1 MAERNIPKSSMKV
14 KIINIVLYPVENQK
28 IEKYIELIN
37 NIYNDK
43 QSVNTFADRFTTIR
57 SLYTSNNG
65 RCIYGEFSNA
75 AYFDPESNAIDRKT
89 NEIVPANVDPNK
101 GLGLKTWKYY
111 FFPQYH
117 RLIFDDSN
125 SSESQIMKFLNV
137 AINHYYANDDYV
149 INTEKDLEFID
160 RIINSDALT
169 KLYVRISYS
178 NNGNY
183 DDWKGLIDQ
192 QLKNSKAKTAQMQFS
207 GSKKNPIIIADSEMI
222 KGFVELSASNGYAEA
237 TETDSTGVSRKIK
250 TIDHPMVRKIDFYD
264 DPKSAMEELAQLLS
278 NRSDNKPQ

>member
-1 MAERNIPKSSMKV
+1 MV
-14 KIINIVLYPVENQK
+14 KIINVVLYPVENQR
-28 IEKYIELIN
+28 IEKYIELIDS
-37 NIYNDK
+37 IYRDR
-43 QSVNTFADRFTTIR
+43 QAVNTFADRYTTIR
-57 SLYTSNNG
+57 SLYYSTNSM
-65 RCIYGEFSNA
+65 CIYGEFSNA
-75 AYFDPESNAIDRKT
+75 AYFDPESNAINRKT
-89 NEIVPANVDPNK
+89 NEIVPANIDPDK

-117 RLIFDDSN
+117 RLIIDDSN

-137 AINHYYANDDYV
+137 AINNYYAKEDFA

-160 RIINSDALT
+160 HIINSNALT

-192 QLKNSKAKTAQMQFS
+192 QLKSSKAKTAQIQFS
-207 GSKKNPIIIADSEMI
+207 GSKKNPIMIADSDMI

-237 TETDSTGVSRKIK
+237 TETDSIGVSRKIK
-250 TIDHPMVRKIDFYD
+250 TIDHPMVRRIDFYD
-264 DPKSAMEELAQLLS
+264 DPLLEMEKLARSLS
-278 NRSDNKPQ
+278 NENNNMPQL